1 WNIASAPWQSDF
13 VVLELAIGRMAR
25 SARMARPD
33 IALVTNILPAH
44 LGESSTLNDIA
55 TTKSAIFLGMNP
67 GGLAV
72 LYREMLE
79 WETVRSAAAAR
90 RLDILTY
97 GEGDD
102 CAFRLLEYDPSK
114 QSVVASIQGKSL
126 TYRVGATGKHM
137 ALNSLAILAAVSWLG
152 LPLEPALSQLESF
165 SPLPG
170 RGQEHE
176 MIIRGKRVRVI
187 DDAYN
192 ANPGSMAA
200 ALEHLSTRVVSG
212 RKIAILGEMAE
223 LGPQAVSYHRQLAS
237 TVEQLDINRC
247 HVVGPLYEEFWQQIS
262 VSKKGYKTEKM
273 EELRSLLLSDL
284 EDGDLILFKGS
295 HSTRIHQL

>member
-1 WNIASAPWQSDF
+1 
-13 VVLELAIGRMAR
+13 
-25 SARMARPD
+25 
-33 IALVTNILPAH
+33 
-44 LGESSTLNDIA
+44 
-55 TTKSAIFLGMNP
+55 
-67 GGLAV
+67 
-72 LYREMLE
+72 
-79 WETVRSAAAAR
+79 
-90 RLDILTY
+90 
-97 GEGDD
+97 
-102 CAFRLLEYDPSK
+102 
-114 QSVVASIQGKSL
+114 
-126 TYRVGATGKHM
+126 
-137 ALNSLAILAAVSWLG
+137 
-152 LPLEPALSQLESF
+152 
-165 SPLPG
+165 
-170 RGQEHE
+170 
-176 MIIRGKRVRVI
+176 RVI

-200 ALEHLSTRVVSG
+200 ALEHLSTRVVFG

-295 HSTRIHQL
+295 HSTRIHQLVQWLTTQQETVKREKILAETV